1 MPDIHTH
8 QEISLTLV
16 NIEVRTNSISDIFKI
31 QMYQTYLPLCVV
43 RSAITI
49 KMTTYFFNHTGSRF
63 LQYG

>member
-43 RSAITI
+43 RSTITF
-49 KMTTYFFNHTGSRF
+49 KMTT
-63 LQYG
+63 